1 MNLNVRKQEIDVRI
15 SAIKRES
22 ESAEL
27 EALDSLEKELDEL
40 LKERNVIDK
49 KLLLASKFVLP
60 TINPETNS
68 QVKTEM
74 LEKRGADLKEKRAV
88 QVSQDEILLTEH
100 TSNNLAPYPF
110 GEVSSLVDNINL
122 INLNGGET
130 YKKTFVK
137 ESGIAGAT
145 LEGEDYNETEP
156 EFGYVT
162 ITKSKLTAYTE
173 ITEELEKLPSV
184 DYQAEVIKN
193 IKTSLKKKLSLEILK
208 GNGSANNFT
217 GIFSDKA
224 VALADTED
232 LEIAEINENT
242 LDDIIFAYGGSE
254 DVEGG
259 AVLIL
264 NKNDLRAF
272 AGLRTKEGRK
282 IHTIDYV
289 SHTIDG
295 IPYIINSNTGAI
307 SNPNTTVGSYA
318 MAYGSLKNYE
328 VAIFSPV
335 EIAKS
340 NDYKFKQGI
349 ISYKASVFVGGNVV
363 GYQGFVRV
371 KKSEKTEIEN
381 PEDNG

>member
-1 MNLNVRKQEIDVRI
+1 MNLNVRKNEIELRI

-22 ESAEL
+22 EEAEL
-27 EALDSLEKELDEL
+27 ETLEALEQELDDL

-49 KLLLASKFVLP
+49 KLLLAAKFVP
-60 TINPETNS
+60 SNVSFEQKSEVT
-68 QVKTEM
+68 TEM
-74 LEKRGADLKEKRAV
+74 LERRGTDLKEKRAV
-88 QVSQDEILLTEH
+88 QVSQTEILLPEH
-100 TSNNLAPYPF
+100 TDTKLSPYPF
-110 GEVSSLVDNINL
+110 SEASSLVDNINL

-137 ESGIAGAT
+137 ESSTAGT
-145 LEGEDYNETEP
+145 TNEGEDYNEVEP

-162 ITKSKLTAYTE
+162 ITKCKLTAYTE

-193 IKTSLKKKLSLEILK
+193 IKTSLKKKLSYEILK
-208 GNGSANNFT
+208 GAGTANNFT
-217 GIFSDKA
+217 GLFSDKA
-224 VALADTED
+224 VALNDTPD
-232 LEIAEINENT
+232 LEIGTIDENT

-282 IHTIDYV
+282 VHTIDYV
-289 SHTIDG
+289 NHTIDG
-295 IPYIINSNTGAI
+295 IPYIINSNCSALSNTQTALGAY
-307 SNPNTTVGSYA
+307 S

-328 VAIFSPV
+328 VAVFSPI

-371 KKSEKTEIEN
+371 VKGTPTE
-381 PEDNG
+381 PEEE

>member
-1 MNLNVRKQEIDVRI
+1 MNLNVRKNEIELRI

-22 ESAEL
+22 EEAEL
-27 EALDSLEKELDEL
+27 ETLEALEQELDDL

-49 KLLLASKFVLP
+49 KLLLAAKFVP
-60 TINPETNS
+60 SNVSFEQKSEVT
-68 QVKTEM
+68 TEM
-74 LEKRGADLKEKRAV
+74 LERRGTDLKEKRAV
-88 QVSQDEILLTEH
+88 QVSQTEILLPEH
-100 TSNNLAPYPF
+100 TDTKLSPYPF
-110 GEVSSLVDNINL
+110 SEVSSLVDNINL

-137 ESGIAGAT
+137 ESSTAGT
-145 LEGEDYNETEP
+145 TNEGEDYNEIEP

-162 ITKSKLTAYTE
+162 ITKCKLTAYTE

-193 IKTSLKKKLSLEILK
+193 IKTSLKKKLSYEILK
-208 GNGSANNFT
+208 GAGTANNFT
-217 GIFSDKA
+217 GLFSDKA
-224 VALADTED
+224 VALNDTPD
-232 LEIAEINENT
+232 LEIGTIDENT

-282 IHTIDYV
+282 VHTIDYV
-289 SHTIDG
+289 NHTIDG
-295 IPYIINSNTGAI
+295 IPYIINSNCSALSNTQTALGAY
-307 SNPNTTVGSYA
+307 S

-328 VAIFSPV
+328 VAVFSPI

-371 KKSEKTEIEN
+371 VKGTPTE
-381 PEDNG
+381 PEEE

>member
-1 MNLNVRKQEIDVRI
+1 MNLNVRKNEIELRI

-22 ESAEL
+22 EEAEL
-27 EALDSLEKELDEL
+27 ETLEALEQELDDL

-49 KLLLASKFVLP
+49 KLLLAAKFVP
-60 TINPETNS
+60 SNVSFEQKSEVT
-68 QVKTEM
+68 TEM
-74 LEKRGADLKEKRAV
+74 LERRGTDLKEKRAV
-88 QVSQDEILLTEH
+88 QVSQTEILLPEH
-100 TSNNLAPYPF
+100 TESKLSPYPF
-110 GEVSSLVDNINL
+110 SEVSSLVDNINL

-137 ESGIAGAT
+137 ESSTAGT
-145 LEGEDYNETEP
+145 TNEGEDYNEIEP

-162 ITKSKLTAYTE
+162 ITKCKLTAYTE

-193 IKTSLKKKLSLEILK
+193 IKTSLKKKLSYEILK
-208 GNGSANNFT
+208 GAGTANNFT
-217 GIFSDKA
+217 GLFSDKA
-224 VALADTED
+224 VALNDTPD
-232 LEIAEINENT
+232 LEIGTIDENT

-282 IHTIDYV
+282 VHTIDYV
-289 SHTIDG
+289 NHTIDG
-295 IPYIINSNTGAI
+295 IPYIINSNCSALSNTQTALGAY
-307 SNPNTTVGSYA
+307 S

-328 VAIFSPV
+328 VAVFSPI

-371 KKSEKTEIEN
+371 VKGTPTE
-381 PEDNG
+381 PEEE

>member
-1 MNLNVRKQEIDVRI
+1 MNLNVRKKEIDLRI
-15 SAIKRES
+15 NTIKREVD
-22 ESAEL
+22 EENIEL
-27 EALDSLEKELDEL
+27 EELSELEKELDEL

-49 KLLLASKFVLP
+49 KLLLATKFAP
-60 TINPETNS
+60 PINNDPETNS
-68 QVKTEM
+68 LMRMEM
-74 LEKRGADLKEKRAV
+74 LESRGKDLREKRAV
-88 QVSQDEILLTEH
+88 KVSQEEILLPEH
-100 TSNNLAPYPF
+100 VSPQLAQYPF
-110 GEVSSLVDNINL
+110 TQVSTLVDNINL
-122 INLNGGET
+122 VNLNGGET

-137 ESGIAGAT
+137 EAGVAGNT
-145 LEGEDYNETEP
+145 LEGEDYAETEP

-173 ITEELEKLPSV
+173 ITEELEKLPNV

-193 IKTSLKKKLSLEILK
+193 ITTSLKKKLSLEILK

-217 GIFSDKA
+217 GIFSNN
-224 VALADTED
+224 ALALQDTED
-232 LEIAEINENT
+232 LVVSEIDENT

-272 AGLRTKEGRK
+272 ARLRTEEGRK
-282 IHTIDYV
+282 VHTIDYV
-289 SHTIDG
+289 NRTIDG
-295 IPYIINSNTGAI
+295 IPYIINSKTGAI
-307 SNPNTTVGSYA
+307 SNPATSEGTYA
-318 MAYGSLKNYE
+318 MAYGALKNYE
-328 VAIFSPV
+328 VAVFSPV

-349 ISYKASVFVGGNVV
+349 ICYKASVFVGGNVV

-371 KKSEKTEIEN
+371 KKGAAVT
-381 PEDNG
+381 P

>member
-22 ESAEL
+22 ENAEL
-27 EALDSLEKELDEL
+27 EVLDTLEKELDDL

-49 KLLLASKFVLP
+49 KLLLASKFVVP
-60 TINPETNS
+60 KVSTETNNKMNS
-68 QVKTEM
+68 EM
-74 LEKRGADLKEKRAV
+74 LEKRGSDLKEKRAV

-100 TSNNLAPYPF
+100 VSNKLAPYPF

-122 INLNGGET
+122 VNLNGGET

-137 ESGIAGAT
+137 ESGIAGTT

-217 GIFSDKA
+217 GLFSDKA
-224 VALADTED
+224 VALSDTED
-232 LEIAEINENT
+232 LSIGEINENT

-282 IHTIDYV
+282 IHSIDYV
-289 SHTIDG
+289 NHTIDG

-307 SNPNTTVGSYA
+307 SNPSTTVGTYA

-335 EIAKS
+335 EISKS

-349 ISYKASVFVGGNVV
+349 ICYKASVFVGGNVV

-371 KKSEKTEIEN
+371 VKGEKTDVLD
-381 PEDNG
+381 PEYNG

>member
-1 MNLNVRKQEIDVRI
+1 MNLNVRKKEIDLRI
-15 SAIKRES
+15 NTIKREVD
-22 ESAEL
+22 EENIEL
-27 EALDSLEKELDEL
+27 EELSELEKELDEL

-49 KLLLASKFVLP
+49 KLLLATKFVP
-60 TINPETNS
+60 PINNDPETNS
-68 QVKTEM
+68 LMRMEM
-74 LEKRGADLKEKRAV
+74 LESRGKDLREKRAV
-88 QVSQDEILLTEH
+88 KVSQEEILLPEH
-100 TSNNLAPYPF
+100 VSPQLAQYPF
-110 GEVSSLVDNINL
+110 TQVSTLVDNINL
-122 INLNGGET
+122 VNLNGGET

-137 ESGIAGAT
+137 EAGVAGNT
-145 LEGEDYNETEP
+145 LEGEDYAETEP

-162 ITKSKLTAYTE
+162 ITKSKLTAYSE
-173 ITEELEKLPSV
+173 ITEELEKLPNV

-193 IKTSLKKKLSLEILK
+193 ITTSLKKKLSLEILK

-217 GIFSDKA
+217 GIFSNN
-224 VALADTED
+224 ALALQDTED
-232 LEIAEINENT
+232 LVVSEIDENT

-272 AGLRTKEGRK
+272 ARLRTEEGRK
-282 IHTIDYV
+282 VHSIDYV
-289 SHTIDG
+289 NRTIDG

-307 SNPNTTVGSYA
+307 SNPATSEGTYA
-318 MAYGSLKNYE
+318 MAYGALKNYE
-328 VAIFSPV
+328 VAVFSPV

-349 ISYKASVFVGGNVV
+349 ICYKASVFVGGNVV

-371 KKSEKTEIEN
+371 KKGAAVT
-381 PEDNG
+381 P

>member
-1 MNLNVRKQEIDVRI
+1 MNLNVRKKEIDLRI
-15 SAIKRES
+15 NTIKREVD
-22 ESAEL
+22 EENIEL
-27 EALDSLEKELDEL
+27 EELSELEKELDEL

-49 KLLLASKFVLP
+49 KLLLATKFVP
-60 TINPETNS
+60 PINNDPETNS
-68 QVKTEM
+68 LMRMEM
-74 LEKRGADLKEKRAV
+74 LESRGKDLREKRAV
-88 QVSQDEILLTEH
+88 KVSQEEILLPEH
-100 TSNNLAPYPF
+100 VSPQLAQYPF
-110 GEVSSLVDNINL
+110 TQVSTLVDNINL
-122 INLNGGET
+122 VNLNGGET

-137 ESGIAGAT
+137 EAGVAGNT
-145 LEGEDYNETEP
+145 LEGEDYAETEP

-173 ITEELEKLPSV
+173 ITEELEKLPNV

-193 IKTSLKKKLSLEILK
+193 ITTSLKKKLSLEILK

-217 GIFSDKA
+217 GIFSNN
-224 VALADTED
+224 ALALQDTED
-232 LEIAEINENT
+232 LVVSEIDENT

-272 AGLRTKEGRK
+272 ARLRTEEGRK
-282 IHTIDYV
+282 VHTIDYV
-289 SHTIDG
+289 NRTIDG

-307 SNPNTTVGSYA
+307 SNPATSEGTYA
-318 MAYGSLKNYE
+318 MAYGALKNYE
-328 VAIFSPV
+328 VAVFSPV
-335 EIAKS
+335 EIDKS

-349 ISYKASVFVGGNVV
+349 ICYKASVFVGGNVV

-371 KKSEKTEIEN
+371 KKGAAVT
-381 PEDNG
+381 P

>member
-1 MNLNVRKQEIDVRI
+1 
-15 SAIKRES
+15 
-22 ESAEL
+22 
-27 EALDSLEKELDEL
+27 
-40 LKERNVIDK
+40 
-49 KLLLASKFVLP
+49 
-60 TINPETNS
+60 
-68 QVKTEM
+68 M
-74 LEKRGADLKEKRAV
+74 LESRGKDLREKRAV
-88 QVSQDEILLTEH
+88 KVSQEEILLPEH
-100 TSNNLAPYPF
+100 VSPQLAQYPF
-110 GEVSSLVDNINL
+110 TQVSTLVDNINL
-122 INLNGGET
+122 VNLNGGET

-137 ESGIAGAT
+137 EAGVAGNT
-145 LEGEDYNETEP
+145 LEGEDYAETEP

-173 ITEELEKLPSV
+173 ITEELEKLPNV

-193 IKTSLKKKLSLEILK
+193 ITTSLKKKLSLEILK

-217 GIFSDKA
+217 GIFSNN
-224 VALADTED
+224 ALALQDTED
-232 LEIAEINENT
+232 LVVSEIDENT

-272 AGLRTKEGRK
+272 ARLRTEEGRK
-282 IHTIDYV
+282 VHTIDYV
-289 SHTIDG
+289 NRTIDG

-307 SNPNTTVGSYA
+307 SNPATSEGTYA
-318 MAYGSLKNYE
+318 MAYGALKNYE
-328 VAIFSPV
+328 VAVFSPV

-349 ISYKASVFVGGNVV
+349 ICYKASVFVGGNVV

-371 KKSEKTEIEN
+371 KKGAAVT
-381 PEDNG
+381 P

>member
-1 MNLNVRKQEIDVRI
+1 MNLNVRKKEIDLRI
-15 SAIKRES
+15 NTIKREVD
-22 ESAEL
+22 EENIEL
-27 EALDSLEKELDEL
+27 EELSELEKELDEL

-49 KLLLASKFVLP
+49 KLLLATKFVP
-60 TINPETNS
+60 PINNDPETNS
-68 QVKTEM
+68 LMRMEM
-74 LEKRGADLKEKRAV
+74 LESRGKDLREKRAV
-88 QVSQDEILLTEH
+88 KVSQEEILLPEH
-100 TSNNLAPYPF
+100 VSPQLAQYPF
-110 GEVSSLVDNINL
+110 TQVSTLVDNINL
-122 INLNGGET
+122 VNLNGGET

-137 ESGIAGAT
+137 EAGVAGNT
-145 LEGEDYNETEP
+145 LEGEDYAETEP

-173 ITEELEKLPSV
+173 ITEELEKLPNV

-193 IKTSLKKKLSLEILK
+193 ITTSLKKKLSLEILK

-217 GIFSDKA
+217 GIFSNN
-224 VALADTED
+224 ALALQDTED
-232 LEIAEINENT
+232 LVVSEIDENT

-272 AGLRTKEGRK
+272 ARLRTEEGRK
-282 IHTIDYV
+282 VHTIDYV
-289 SHTIDG
+289 NRTIDG

-307 SNPNTTVGSYA
+307 SNPATAEGTYA
-318 MAYGSLKNYE
+318 MAYGALKNYE
-328 VAIFSPV
+328 VAVFSPV

-349 ISYKASVFVGGNVV
+349 ICYKASVFVGGNVV

-371 KKSEKTEIEN
+371 KKGAAVT
-381 PEDNG
+381 P

>member
-1 MNLNVRKQEIDVRI
+1 MNLNVRKKEIEARI
-15 SAIKRES
+15 AVIKRES
-22 ESAEL
+22 EEAEL
-27 EALDSLEKELDEL
+27 EALEALETELDTL

-49 KLLLASKFVLP
+49 KLLLASKFVP
-60 TINPETNS
+60 SNVNFEQKGEIKEE
-68 QVKTEM
+68 V
-74 LEKRGADLKEKRAV
+74 LERRGVDLKEKRAV

-100 TSNNLAPYPF
+100 VDNKLNAYPF
-110 GEVSSLVDNINL
+110 SEVSSLVDNINL
-122 INLNGGET
+122 VNLTGGET

-137 ESGIAGAT
+137 ESTTAGYTA
-145 LEGEDYNETEP
+145 EGEDYNEVEP

-162 ITKSKLTAYTE
+162 ITKCKLTAYTE
-173 ITEELEKLPSV
+173 ITEELEKLPSI

-208 GNGSANNFT
+208 GAGTANNFT
-217 GIFSDKA
+217 GLFSDKA
-224 VALADTED
+224 VALSSADD
-232 LEIAEINENT
+232 LEISEITEDT
-242 LDDIIFAYGGSE
+242 LDEIIFAYGGNE

-282 IHTIDYV
+282 VHSIDYV
-289 SHTIDG
+289 NHTIDG
-295 IPYIINSNTGAI
+295 IPYIINSNCAAI
-307 SNPNTTVGSYA
+307 SNTQTPVGAYTL
-318 MAYGSLKNYE
+318 AYGSLKNYE
-328 VAIFSPV
+328 VAVFSPV

-349 ISYKASVFVGGNVV
+349 ICYKASVFVGGNVV

-371 KKSEKTEIEN
+371 KKATAVT
-381 PEDNG
+381 DGD

>member
-1 MNLNVRKQEIDVRI
+1 MNLNVRKKEIDLRI
-15 SAIKRES
+15 NTIKREVD
-22 ESAEL
+22 EENIEL
-27 EALDSLEKELDEL
+27 EELSELEKELDEL

-49 KLLLASKFVLP
+49 KLLLATKFAP
-60 TINPETNS
+60 PINNDPETNS
-68 QVKTEM
+68 LMRMEM
-74 LEKRGADLKEKRAV
+74 LESRGKDLREKRAV
-88 QVSQDEILLTEH
+88 KVSQEEILLPEH
-100 TSNNLAPYPF
+100 VSPQLAQYPF
-110 GEVSSLVDNINL
+110 TQVSTLVDNINL
-122 INLNGGET
+122 VNLNGGET

-137 ESGIAGAT
+137 EAGVAGNT
-145 LEGEDYNETEP
+145 LEGEDYAETEP

-173 ITEELEKLPSV
+173 ITEELEKLPNV

-193 IKTSLKKKLSLEILK
+193 ITTSLKKKLSLEILK

-217 GIFSDKA
+217 GIFSNN
-224 VALADTED
+224 ALALQDTED
-232 LEIAEINENT
+232 LVVSEIDENT

-272 AGLRTKEGRK
+272 ARLRTEEGRK
-282 IHTIDYV
+282 VHSIDYV
-289 SHTIDG
+289 NRTIDG

-307 SNPNTTVGSYA
+307 SNPATSEGTYA
-318 MAYGSLKNYE
+318 MAYGALKNYE
-328 VAIFSPV
+328 VAVFSPV

-349 ISYKASVFVGGNVV
+349 ICYKASVFVGGNVV

-371 KKSEKTEIEN
+371 KKGAAVT
-381 PEDNG
+381 P

>member
-1 MNLNVRKQEIDVRI
+1 MNLNVRKKEIDLRI
-15 SAIKRES
+15 NTIKREVD
-22 ESAEL
+22 EENIEL
-27 EALDSLEKELDEL
+27 EELSELEKELDEL

-49 KLLLASKFVLP
+49 KLLLATKFVP
-60 TINPETNS
+60 PINNDPETNS
-68 QVKTEM
+68 LMRMEM
-74 LEKRGADLKEKRAV
+74 LESRGKDLREKRAV
-88 QVSQDEILLTEH
+88 KVSQEEILLPEH
-100 TSNNLAPYPF
+100 VSPKLAQYPF
-110 GEVSSLVDNINL
+110 TQVSTLVDNINL
-122 INLNGGET
+122 VNLNGGET

-137 ESGIAGAT
+137 EAGVAANT
-145 LEGEDYNETEP
+145 LEGEDYAETEP

-173 ITEELEKLPSV
+173 ITEELEKLPNV

-193 IKTSLKKKLSLEILK
+193 ITTSLKKKLSLEILK

-217 GIFSDKA
+217 GIFSNN
-224 VALADTED
+224 ALALQDTED
-232 LEIAEINENT
+232 LVVSEIDENT

-272 AGLRTKEGRK
+272 ARLRTEEGRK
-282 IHTIDYV
+282 VHSIDYV
-289 SHTIDG
+289 NRTIDG

-307 SNPNTTVGSYA
+307 SNPATAEGTYA
-318 MAYGSLKNYE
+318 MAYGALKNYE
-328 VAIFSPV
+328 VAVFSPV

-349 ISYKASVFVGGNVV
+349 ICYKASVFVGGNVV

-371 KKSEKTEIEN
+371 KKGAAVT
-381 PEDNG
+381 P

>member
-1 MNLNVRKQEIDVRI
+1 MNLNVRKKEIDLRI
-15 SAIKRES
+15 NTIKREVD
-22 ESAEL
+22 EENIEL
-27 EALDSLEKELDEL
+27 EELSELEKELDEL

-49 KLLLASKFVLP
+49 KLLLATKFVP
-60 TINPETNS
+60 PINNDPETNS
-68 QVKTEM
+68 LMRMEM
-74 LEKRGADLKEKRAV
+74 LESRGKDLREKRAV
-88 QVSQDEILLTEH
+88 KVSQEEILLPEH
-100 TSNNLAPYPF
+100 VSPQLAQYPF
-110 GEVSSLVDNINL
+110 TQVSTLVDNINL
-122 INLNGGET
+122 VNLNGGET

-137 ESGIAGAT
+137 EAGVAGNT
-145 LEGEDYNETEP
+145 LEGEDYAETEP

-173 ITEELEKLPSV
+173 ITEELEKLPNV

-193 IKTSLKKKLSLEILK
+193 ITTSLKKKLSLEILK

-217 GIFSDKA
+217 GIFSNN
-224 VALADTED
+224 ALALQDTED
-232 LEIAEINENT
+232 LVVSEIDENT

-272 AGLRTKEGRK
+272 ARLRTEEGRK
-282 IHTIDYV
+282 VHSIDYV
-289 SHTIDG
+289 NRTIDG

-307 SNPNTTVGSYA
+307 SNPATSEGTYA
-318 MAYGSLKNYE
+318 MAYGALKNYE
-328 VAIFSPV
+328 VAVFSPV

-349 ISYKASVFVGGNVV
+349 ICYKASVFVGGNVV

-371 KKSEKTEIEN
+371 KKGAAVT
-381 PEDNG
+381 P

>member
-1 MNLNVRKQEIDVRI
+1 MNLNVRKKEIDLRI
-15 SAIKRES
+15 NTIKREVD
-22 ESAEL
+22 EENIEL
-27 EALDSLEKELDEL
+27 EELSELEKELDEL

-49 KLLLASKFVLP
+49 KLLLATKFAP
-60 TINPETNS
+60 PINNDPEINS
-68 QVKTEM
+68 LMRMEM
-74 LEKRGADLKEKRAV
+74 LESRGKDLREKRAV
-88 QVSQDEILLTEH
+88 KVSQEEILLPEH
-100 TSNNLAPYPF
+100 VSPQLAQYPF
-110 GEVSSLVDNINL
+110 TQVSTLVDNINL
-122 INLNGGET
+122 VNLNGGET

-137 ESGIAGAT
+137 EAGVAGNT
-145 LEGEDYNETEP
+145 LEGEDYAETEP

-173 ITEELEKLPSV
+173 ITEELEKLPNV

-193 IKTSLKKKLSLEILK
+193 ITTSLKKKLSLEILK

-217 GIFSDKA
+217 GIFSNN
-224 VALADTED
+224 ALALQDTED
-232 LEIAEINENT
+232 LVVSEIDENT

-272 AGLRTKEGRK
+272 ARLRTEEGRK
-282 IHTIDYV
+282 VHSIDYV
-289 SHTIDG
+289 NRTIDG

-307 SNPNTTVGSYA
+307 SNPATAEGTYA
-318 MAYGSLKNYE
+318 MAYGALKNYE
-328 VAIFSPV
+328 VAVFSPV

-349 ISYKASVFVGGNVV
+349 ICYKASVFVGGNVV

-371 KKSEKTEIEN
+371 KKGAAVT
-381 PEDNG
+381 P